1 MTWKDLLVAIWT
13 PTTDGKGETGTGF
26 PIAPDLVMTARHVVC
41 PKNRDL
47 ARSIEINW
55 WHSKEDW
62 KKVES
67 DDTAVVWQ
75 CEKYDVAVLK
85 VQRPRDREGVV
96 SLAPKKPV
104 DHASWASAGFSRADV
119 RDGIQYAG
127 SFCGKV
133 MSMAEGD
140 RFFEITAEAPP
151 AVEGG
156 WKGASGMPIV
166 VDGRLLGVCSELPPG
181 YEGRKILVS
190 PIWKLWQKDECHPSL
205 QDILPFSHFV
215 TQFKGKLVDEIRRM
229 QIRDEDLNYIF
240 HEIMDG
246 RIDYV
251 LPCGEEKFDTLV
263 GGLLNLSPDQ
273 VFRKFGAYTH
283 EVNNDRCTAISRFV
297 QAVSPFLFA
306 VNGTDVINLVM
317 QARSGGVLVTD
328 VPIGTHTMAEI
339 LVAASQKR
347 PGQFLPRRQEH
358 DLPMGAKLI
367 PIRPIFGNQPS
378 KDLVK
383 SAIISELKEHYPEKE
398 LLLVGDFKGDSIKEL
413 CDVYKVSGMANAL
426 SALRIRMRIDRER
439 GGSLPYMAFILPEN
453 EDERNSILD
462 SVRGICKELPDLT
475 IVVLDSEFCV
485 SDLEALS
492 LFPYFV
498 PMQQTDT

>member
-127 SFCGKV
+127 SFCGIV

-190 PIWKLWQKDECHPSL
+190 PIWKLWQKDEYHPSL

-215 TQFKGKLVDEIRRM
+215 AQFKGKLVDEMRRM
-229 QIRDEDLNYIF
+229 QIRDEDLKYIF
-240 HEIMDG
+240 HEIMDR
-246 RIDYV
+246 RIDFS
-251 LPCGEEKFDTLV
+251 LPCGEEKFDILV
-263 GGLLNLSPDQ
+263 DSILNLRPEQ
-273 VFRKFGAYTH
+273 VFRKFSAYTH
-283 EVNNDRCTAISRFV
+283 GVNSDRYIAISRFMQTV
-297 QAVSPFLFA
+297 APFLFA
-306 VNGTDVINLVM
+306 VNGTDVMKLVAA
-317 QARSGGVLVTD
+317 ARSGGVLVTD
-328 VPIGTHTMAEI
+328 IPIGTHTMAEI
-339 LVAASQKR
+339 LVAASQER
-347 PGQFLPRRQEH
+347 PVQFLQRRQEY
-358 DLPMGAKLI
+358 DLPVGAKLI
-367 PIRPIFGNQPS
+367 PIKPIVGNRPGEN
-378 KDLVK
+378 LVK
-383 SAIISELKEHYPEKE
+383 SAIIGELKEYYPEKE
-398 LLLVGDFKGDSIKEL
+398 SLLVGDFERDSKEQL
-413 CDVYKVSGMANAL
+413 YDVYRVKEMADSL
-426 SALRIRMRIDRER
+426 SALKTRMRIDADAKRP
-439 GGSLPYMAFILPEN
+439 LPYMAFILPEN

-462 SVRGICKELPDLT
+462 SVRDICKEIPDLT
-475 IVVLDSEFCV
+475 MVVLNGEFCA
-485 SDLEALS
+485 SDLETLS
-492 LFPYFV
+492 LFPYFI